1 MTVTAMSAMMKK
13 VHKRAG
19 KQEQKWQIGYEA
31 DQMGAVFGDEKVGS
45 NQGKPDK
52 YPFRSRS
59 VIFSSASVLMSF
71 TVFVRRHRFHDGSPV
86 WVRGF
91 FIGVELKNTTH

>member
-1 MTVTAMSAMMKK
+1 MVAMTMTAMSAMMKK

-31 DQMGAVFGDEKVGS
+31 DQMGAVFGDEKEGS

-59 VIFSSASVLMSF
+59 VKLPSAAVQVSF
-71 TVFVRRHRFHDGSPV
+71 TVFFRRHRFHDGSPV
-86 WVRGF
+86 C
-91 FIGVELKNTTH
+91 